1 MMKKIPWLAAFSTLL
16 FFGVIVLYALEVGW
30 IHRTLQGNL
39 LVRYGALVGLLLG
52 LPIGA
57 IMAWK
62 AKYAA
67 DRAPFFFAGL
77 LGCLVLG
84 PLSGSLSNRLPAA
97 DQPIVNTTVE
107 VHLEEAY
114 YSLRF
119 GKIKGARPK
128 PDGYRAYFYYQDQL
142 TKVQVTEPL
151 FPGKRRGDEAILPLK
166 TGFWG
171 FEFVPK
177 PTP

>member
-1 MMKKIPWLAAFSTLL
+1 MKTISWSAAIFALL
-16 FFGVIVLYALEVGW
+16 FFGVIFLYAREIGW
-30 IHRTLQGNL
+30 INRTLYGGL
-39 LVRYGALVGLLLG
+39 LMRYGALAGLLLG
-52 LPIGA
+52 LPFGVLL
-57 IMAWK
+57 AWK